1 MHNIVLIAA
10 VEQSNSAIHTYIHF
24 LKIFFTIMIYHRI
37 LNVVL
42 WAIQQDLVVY
52 PLLNTKAYIRDIPG
66 CPVVKTSLPVQ
77 GVLV

>member
-1 MHNIVLIAA
+1 
-10 VEQSNSAIHTYIHF
+10 
-24 LKIFFTIMIYHRI
+24 MIYHRI

-52 PLLNTKAYIRDIPG
+52 PLLNTKAYIWDLPG